1 MAWTSADDVVR
12 AWIDDDA
19 PTDLDKVQL
28 WIDRAE
34 RMIRREVPGIQV
46 RLEAAEPDLQDLV
59 SDVVFEMVRRVF
71 QNFRGVRTYQEGTG
85 PFQTSETYGGDQP
98 GALLLTSAELE
109 RLSVPAAAGGAG
121 EIDLLGSS
129 YRLPFASGWSDAW

>member
-1 MAWTSADDVVR
+1 MAWTDAADVVN

-19 PTDLDKVQL
+19 PTDLAKVEL
-28 WIDRAE
+28 WIGRAE
-34 RMIRREVPGIQV
+34 RMVRREVPDIQA
-46 RLEAAEPDLQDLV
+46 RIDAGEPDLVELA

-98 GALLLTSAELE
+98 GALVVTASELQ
-109 RLSVPAAAGGAG
+109 RLSTPAAAGGSG
-121 EIDLLGSS
+121 EIDLLGST
-129 YRLPFASGWSDAW
+129 YRLPFAAVPDAW